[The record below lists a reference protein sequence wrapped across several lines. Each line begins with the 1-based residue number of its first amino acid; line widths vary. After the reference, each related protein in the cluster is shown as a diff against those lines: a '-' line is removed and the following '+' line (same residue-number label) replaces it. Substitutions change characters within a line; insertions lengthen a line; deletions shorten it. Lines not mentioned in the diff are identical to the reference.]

1 MNLTCYLHEGKH
13 YVIDCGIRFSEP
25 VKLGTDAVVPKVDQF
40 FEQVGGVDAY
50 IITHGH
56 EDHIGALP
64 YIVERWPAP
73 IYATPWAANLLSRK
87 FARRGMDEDDYPISI
102 VEAGDRVRDDSIE
115 IEYLHVNHSIPHA
128 CALVIRTREL
138 TVFHTGDFK
147 FDATPIREAP
157 IDLEYLSQLG
167 ENGID
172 LVLADST
179 NADKSGYCP
188 SERTVEAPLTRLL
201 TSAQGA
207 VFLSTFSSNLWRL
220 ITIFEACQA
229 ANRRVFVQGTGIAI
243 SLEIAKETGV
253 YEPPPGV
260 LVDAAEVGSLD
271 RRDFVVLATG
281 CQGEWRAAMSRI
293 SHGEHR
299 DISVESGDTVIL
311 SARIIPG
318 NERSIFAMIDR
329 FKRLGAYVITPK
341 DEPEIHVSGHA
352 YGGELQELIQR
363 LQPKY
368 YLPVHGAYT
377 QMLANQQKER
387 RKWSVGPAQFCNRER
402 RYYRCLEAR
411 RGTDQRSFGGRG
423 RVRRRRQP
431 NLDALRCLARA
442 PPYWRTWTGPCQR
455 SLRLGARKM
464 AV

>member
-1 MNLTCYLHEGKH
+1 MNLTCYLYEGKH
-13 YVIDCGIRFSEP
+13 YVVDCGIRFSEP
-25 VKLGTDAVVPKVDQF
+25 VKLGTDAVVPKVDDF
-40 FEQVGGVDAY
+40 FEEVGGVDAY

-128 CALVIRTREL
+128 CALVVRTADL

-147 FDATPIREAP
+147 FDSSPIREAP
-157 IDLEYLSQLG
+157 IDLEHLSQLG
-167 ENGID
+167 KDGID

-188 SERTVEAPLTRLL
+188 SESTVEAPLTRLL

-207 VFLSTFSSNLWRL
+207 VFLGTFSSNLWRL
-220 ITIFEACQA
+220 ITIFEACKA
-229 ANRRVFVQGTGIAI
+229 ADRRVFVQGTGIAI

-253 YEPPPGV
+253 YEPPPGL
-260 LVDAAEVGSLD
+260 LVDASEIGALD
-271 RRDFVVLATG
+271 RRSFVVLATG
-281 CQGEWRAAMSRI
+281 CQGEWRAAMARI

-299 DISVESGDTVIL
+299 DIAVEAGDTVIL

-318 NERSIFAMIDR
+318 NERSIFSMIDR
-329 FKRLGAYVITPK
+329 FKKAWCLR
-341 DEPEIHVSGHA
+341 HHS
-352 YGGELQELIQR
+352 QR
-363 LQPKY
+363 
-368 YLPVHGAYT
+368 
-377 QMLANQQKER
+377 
-387 RKWSVGPAQFCNRER
+387 
-402 RYYRCLEAR
+402 
-411 RGTDQRSFGGRG
+411 
-423 RVRRRRQP
+423 
-431 NLDALRCLARA
+431 
-442 PPYWRTWTGPCQR
+442 
-455 SLRLGARKM
+455 
-464 AV
+464 